1 MYKSIIKKI
10 KTKHDKIVLLVKTK
24 SSSIEVIIPK
34 AALIDSSQTLV
45 KNGPRHMVIWNKKLW
60 VKTKI
65 LIYLWN
71 NVIKI
76 H

>member
-24 SSSIEVIIPK
+24 LSSIEVIIPK

-45 KNGPRHMVIWNKKLW
+45 KNGLRHMVIWNKRLW